1 MKKFY
6 PVLLNTVVANV
17 TTGYLWFALTFWAY
31 LNTQSVLATGVIGG
45 AYMILVALTGML
57 FGTYVDRHKKKR
69 AMSVS
74 ATITTLAF
82 VIATAL
88 YFSAGGDSIAGL
100 SNPIFWVLIGV
111 VLLGAVIENMR
122 NVALSTTVTIMIPK
136 QRRDKANGLVGAAQ
150 GIGFIAT
157 SALSGLSVGLLG
169 LGWTLIIATTIT
181 ILTFIHLIFFVHIKE
196 KQIAHDP
203 ELANKQVDLKG
214 AIKAIHLVPGLMALI
229 IFSTFNNLI
238 GGVYMT
244 LMDPYGLTL
253 FSVETWGLFFAVAG
267 TGFVFGGLLI
277 AKTGLGKN
285 PVKTLLVAL
294 LVMAALGALF
304 TIREWW
310 WLYALGMWLY
320 MCIVPFVEAAE
331 QTVVQRVVPLKQQGR
346 VFGFA
351 QSVEAAAA
359 PLTAF
364 AIAPLAEFFIIP
376 YAKSEQGAQQ
386 LAPLLGHGEVRGIA
400 LVFLGAGVIMAIM
413 ALLAFKTKSYKLLSQ
428 SYEKA

>member
-1 MKKFY
+1 M
-6 PVLLNTVVANV
+6 
-17 TTGYLWFALTFWAY
+17 
-31 LNTQSVLATGVIGG
+31 
-45 AYMILVALTGML
+45 
-57 FGTYVDRHKKKR
+57 
-69 AMSVS
+69 
-74 ATITTLAF
+74 
-82 VIATAL
+82 
-88 YFSAGGDSIAGL
+88 
-100 SNPIFWVLIGV
+100 
-111 VLLGAVIENMR
+111 
-122 NVALSTTVTIMIPK
+122 PK
-136 QRRDKANGLVGAAQ
+136 NL
-150 GIGFIAT
+150 
-157 SALSGLSVGLLG
+157 
-169 LGWTLIIATTIT
+169 
-181 ILTFIHLIFFVHIKE
+181 FIHLIFFVHIKE

-253 FSVETWGLFFAVAG
+253 FSVETWGLVFAVAG

-294 LVMAALGALF
+294 LVMAVLGALF